1 MLSRKLARWSP
12 ERFHLALSRL
22 MALVWIRWKWNER
35 NELAPGSA
43 SFSFDREQMAIE
55 AYSVSITWVT
65 FMAGS
70 LTCLTSHSA
79 NPALAALNFMI
90 QLLVLLVVTPLLMA
104 VVSITLR
111 LSRFTGR
118 DAASTSRIQSFVFFL
133 VAGMTA
139 GVLILE
145 HRCRLL
151 GIIWLTLN
159 GLNALAALILWTF
172 RRQVRAL
179 EEFLR
184 QCPPEN

>member
-35 NELAPGSA
+35 NQPASGSA

-55 AYSVSITWVT
+55 AYTVSIAWVT

-70 LTCLTSHSA
+70 LTCLTSHFA
-79 NPALAALNFMI
+79 NPALAALNFMV

-111 LSRFTGR
+111 VSRFTGR
-118 DAASTSRIQSFVFFL
+118 DAGSTSRIQSFVFFL
-133 VAGMTA
+133 IAGMTA
-139 GVLILE
+139 GILILE
-145 HRCRLL
+145 TRCRLL

-172 RRQVRAL
+172 RRKVRAV